1 MALINPVNKPYC
13 LEQVCASNYRKLFS
27 LIPDLLAYNGSA
39 IGHAANHSALHL
51 EVIDRSP
58 YTLTVQLTYR
68 FKKNLDEF
76 MEPAVRIRLYLDAK
90 LAEVISDH
98 ARPAVPLVFKNPSFS
113 HEIMN
118 YKWRLNYFLQKWLDH
133 CLNKNYQ
140 FKDQSLNSTAI
151 NKSFELSCKVIKPF
165 PYPPV

>member
-1 MALINPVNKPYC
+1 MALINPVNKSFC
-13 LEQVCASNYRKLFS
+13 LEQLCASNYRKLFR
-27 LIPDLLAYNGSA
+27 LIPDLLAYNAHA
-39 IGHAANHSALHL
+39 IGQTVNHSSLHL

-58 YTLTVQLTYR
+58 YTLTIQLTYR
-68 FKKNLDEF
+68 FKKNLEEL

-98 ARPAVPLVFKNPSFS
+98 ARSAVPLVFKDPGLSL
-113 HEIMN
+113 EIMN

-140 FKDQSLNSTAI
+140 FKEQSYKSAI
-151 NKSFELSCKVIKPF
+151 VEVMQEF
-165 PYPPV
+165 